1 MTSPTPAPHRR
12 ADVVVDGAAAPG
24 AVRVPDD
31 LLGLSVE
38 WSMVEH
44 WFGTSR
50 ATASPVMTALLSSL
64 QRDRTTAGVLRVG
77 GDSADGYRWVPDG
90 SLQGNSLFRGTV
102 TAGLVDALL
111 AVADASGWKLLL
123 GLDLRADAPEEAAAL
138 AAYATS
144 ADTGGSLLGVEVGN
158 EPNAYFGADVAGY
171 VERWDRYAAAIAASG
186 GDEALAGPAVSHLAD
201 LAYVR
206 ALTGPEP
213 RVGLVTWHH
222 YANQP
227 TRGRLLGDG
236 VRTAWQQ
243 RIAAVTDA
251 AQGVP
256 HRMAEGNS
264 VGSGGLDGVSNVLAS
279 ATWVVDSV
287 LSGAAAGL
295 GGTHLH
301 SWDGALYPD
310 EGRTCYYTPF
320 VVRGGAAQ
328 PRPPFYGLA
337 LLRHAPGRVFRP
349 VTVTPGD
356 DRPLGCYAL
365 ADERTGRLYVYVLE
379 RSGRGGSG
387 VVGVT
392 VPAGLTGTA
401 YLARLGDAGGCG
413 GQTTGINGAALPPDG
428 AYSWPGRTVRPAAG
442 AARYDLVLG
451 ACEVLL
457 LSVGPEQVRAG

>member
-1 MTSPTPAPHRR
+1 MTSPPPAPRR
-12 ADVVVDGAAAPG
+12 ADVVVDGTDAPG

-31 LLGLSVE
+31 ALGLSVE

-50 ATASPVMTALLSSL
+50 ETASPVTSALLQSL
-64 QRDRTTAGVLRVG
+64 QRDRTTAGVLRIG
-77 GDSADGYRWVPDG
+77 GDSQDGYRWVPDG
-90 SLQGNSLFRGTV
+90 DLAGNALFRGTV
-102 TAGLVDALL
+102 NAGLVDALL
-111 AVADASGWKLLL
+111 EVADRSGWKLLL
-123 GLDLRADAPEEAAAL
+123 GLDLRADVPDEAAAM
-138 AAYATS
+138 AAYAST

-158 EPNAYFGADVAGY
+158 EPNAYFRDDVAGY
-171 VERWDRYAAAIAASG
+171 VERYDRYADALSTHD
-186 GDEALAGPAVSHLAD
+186 GDEVLVGPAISHLAD

-206 ALTGPEP
+206 ALTTPDSTSDS

-227 TRGRLLGDG
+227 TRGGLLGDG

-256 HRMAEGNS
+256 HRMGEGNS

-279 ATWVVDSV
+279 ATWVVDAF
-287 LSGAAAGL
+287 LSGTAAGL
-295 GGTHLH
+295 AGTHLH
-301 SWDGALYPD
+301 SWDGAPYPA
-310 EGRTCYYTPF
+310 EGRTCWYTPF
-320 VVRGGAAQ
+320 VLRGGAAQ

-349 VTVTPGD
+349 VTVTPVD
-356 DRPLGCYAL
+356 DRPVGCYAL
-365 ADERTGRLYVYVLE
+365 ADERTGRLYVYVLD

-387 VVGVT
+387 TVGVT

-401 YLARLGDAGGCG
+401 YLARLGDAGGCAG
-413 GQTTGINGAALPPDG
+413 KTTGINGAKLPPDG
-428 AYSWPGRTVRPAAG
+428 AYTWPGRTVRPAAG
-442 AARYDLVLG
+442 TSRYDLALG
-451 ACEVLL
+451 PCEVLL
-457 LSVGPEQVRAG
+457 LSVGP